1 MRTAERAGGSIETTL
16 THPAGNINDH
26 KPIAFSEGTRVL
38 SNSAPKPD
46 GVGLVFALFPAADSP
61 VRRSRTVADWPEAIV
76 SVILEYLEE
85 RVPTPP
91 LLPVGAKAR
100 AQARLLED
108 DADWVM
114 NGAIIDLLAET
125 YRKPDPTTRDQQKIA
140 ESAKAITSAFDRLER
155 VLGDGR
161 PHLCG
166 EQFTVSDVAW
176 LLPVSFSA
184 AFGVP
189 PGEAQPALR
198 TWLARIAAR
207 PSIAAETKAM
217 REALAKLPD

>member
-1 MRTAERAGGSIETTL
+1 MKLYTHALSPFSAKVRIVLREKGLAFDDEQLPIGRNAILSKPEQLLAANPRGQVPTL
-16 THPAGNINDH
+16 FD
-26 KPIAFSEGTRVL
+26 EDVVL
-38 SNSAPKPD
+38 Y
-46 GVGLVFALFPAADSP
+46 DS
-61 VRRSRTVADWPEAIV
+61 T
-76 SVILEYLEE
+76 VILEYLEE

-100 AQARLLED
+100 ARARLLED

-125 YRKPDPTTRDQQKIA
+125 YRKPDPTKRDPQKIA
-140 ESAKAITSAFDRLER
+140 DAAKAITRAFDRLEK

-176 LLPVSFSA
+176 LLPVSFAA

-189 PGEAQPALR
+189 PGEMRPSLSA
-198 TWLARIAAR
+198 WLSRVTAR
-207 PSIAAETKAM
+207 PSVATETKAM